1 MLLLNLYF
9 SFDYILVLYVDCYI
23 NVKNIWKTLPK
34 ILILNCFLSY
44 LSGENKKKEGL
55 KYIISLF
62 F

>member
-1 MLLLNLYF
+1 
-9 SFDYILVLYVDCYI
+9 LVLYVDCYI